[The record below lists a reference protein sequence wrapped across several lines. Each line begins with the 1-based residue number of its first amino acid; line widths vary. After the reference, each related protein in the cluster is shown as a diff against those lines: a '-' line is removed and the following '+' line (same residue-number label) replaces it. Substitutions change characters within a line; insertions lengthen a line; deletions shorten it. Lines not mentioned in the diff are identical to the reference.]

1 MERSANPKKSINFR
15 KNVGLKRSENPS
27 YACLPNI
34 GQWLYARTGM
44 TAFLYNADFQYK
56 NLNDGTP

>member
-1 MERSANPKKSINFR
+1 M
-15 KNVGLKRSENPS
+15 KRSENPS